1 MKIGNYIKRGI
12 RYIVKGIPQINITT
26 QIVQKTPEEMF
37 RNKKILI
44 TGGGSGLGFYIAK
57 KCANEGAK
65 VIIVG
70 RNKEKLEEAIKELGT
85 NTSYMIFDVQESEKS
100 EEFMKEV
107 FEKHGKI
114 DCLINNAGISLH
126 EKDFFNVTID
136 KFNKQIDTNLKGAY
150 FLTQAYINLLQ
161 EKDQG
166 NVIFI
171 SSERGAQ
178 CDYLPYGLT
187 KVAINSLTEGLSRKY
202 YKRGIRVNA
211 VAPGITASNMTN
223 IDKDSNLYCSYNA
236 SGRYFIPEE
245 VAEVVAFLIS
255 DMSKCI
261 SGEVIYCDAG
271 NHLNPWFKE

>member
-26 QIVQKTPEEMF
+26 QIVQKTPQEMF
-37 RNKKILI
+37 KNKKILI

-70 RNKEKLEEAIKELGT
+70 RNKEKLEEAINQLGP

-107 FEKHGKI
+107 FEKYGKI

-126 EKDFFNVTID
+126 EKDFFSVTID

-271 NHLNPWFKE
+271 NHLNPWFKK

>member
-1 MKIGNYIKRGI
+1 
-12 RYIVKGIPQINITT
+12 
-26 QIVQKTPEEMF
+26 MF
-37 RNKKILI
+37 KNKKILI

-70 RNKEKLEEAIKELGT
+70 RNKEKLEEAINQLGP

-107 FEKHGKI
+107 FEKYGKI

-126 EKDFFNVTID
+126 EKDFFSVTID

-271 NHLNPWFKE
+271 NHLNPWFKS

>member
-26 QIVQKTPEEMF
+26 QIVQKTPQEMF
-37 RNKKILI
+37 KNKKILI

-70 RNKEKLEEAIKELGT
+70 RNKEKLEEAINQLGP

>member
-1 MKIGNYIKRGI
+1 MKIENYIKRVI
-12 RYIVKGIPQINITT
+12 RYIVKGIPKINITT
-26 QIVQKTPEEMF
+26 QIVQKTPQEMF
-37 RNKKILI
+37 KNKKILI

-70 RNKEKLEEAIKELGT
+70 RNKEKLEEAINQLGP

-107 FEKHGKI
+107 FEKYGKI

-126 EKDFFNVTID
+126 EKDFFSVTID

>member
-26 QIVQKTPEEMF
+26 QIVQKTPQEMF
-37 RNKKILI
+37 KNKKILI

-70 RNKEKLEEAIKELGT
+70 RNKEKLEEAINQLGP

-107 FEKHGKI
+107 FEKYGKI

-271 NHLNPWFKE
+271 NHLNPWFKS

>member
-26 QIVQKTPEEMF
+26 QIVQKTPQEMF

-271 NHLNPWFKE
+271 NHLNPWFKS

>member
-26 QIVQKTPEEMF
+26 QIVQKTPQEMF
-37 RNKKILI
+37 KNKKILI

-70 RNKEKLEEAIKELGT
+70 RNKEKLEEAINQLGP

-255 DMSKCI
+255 DISKCI

-271 NHLNPWFKE
+271 NHLNPWFKS

>member
-26 QIVQKTPEEMF
+26 QIVQKTPQEMF
-37 RNKKILI
+37 KNKKILI

-70 RNKEKLEEAIKELGT
+70 RNKEKLEEAINQLGP

-107 FEKHGKI
+107 FEKYGKI

-126 EKDFFNVTID
+126 EKDFFSVTID

-271 NHLNPWFKE
+271 NHLNPWFKS

>member
-26 QIVQKTPEEMF
+26 QIVQKTPQEMF
-37 RNKKILI
+37 KNKKILI

-70 RNKEKLEEAIKELGT
+70 RNKEKLEEAINQLGP

-271 NHLNPWFKE
+271 NHLNPWFKS

>member
-26 QIVQKTPEEMF
+26 QIVQKTPQEMF

-255 DMSKCI
+255 DISKCI

-271 NHLNPWFKE
+271 NHLNPWFKS